1 MEILIKIT
9 CRITIYQRYSEKN
22 LMEEQNITSYISFS
36 PGDIGDFSP
45 KVPAHLDQY
54 PCDISAQERG
64 ALSPYNSD
72 EPESP

>member
-1 MEILIKIT
+1 M
-9 CRITIYQRYSEKN
+9 TINRNDQDAKQLNHQN
-22 LMEEQNITSYISFS
+22 LNSLSQ
-36 PGDIGDFSP
+36 GDIGDFSP

-64 ALSPYNSD
+64 ALSPCNSD

>member
-1 MEILIKIT
+1 
-9 CRITIYQRYSEKN
+9 
-22 LMEEQNITSYISFS
+22 MEEQNITSYISFS
-36 PGDIGDFSP
+36 PGDVGDFSP

-64 ALSPYNSD
+64 ALSPYYSD

>member
-1 MEILIKIT
+1 MIADKHH
-9 CRITIYQRYSEKN
+9 KFF
-22 LMEEQNITSYISFS
+22 SFS

-45 KVPAHLDQY
+45 KVPASLDQY
-54 PCDISAQERG
+54 PWDISAQERG